1 EPEDPAAVLASVLD
15 ALGTGPSPGETEPED
30 EEAHVDRDA
39 LADAVAELTGA
50 RPALPEGG
58 VAEALFEHLARME
71 PVRILSEE
79 LEHPRELADVT
90 AAPRERLRATG
101 LPPETTTAEALAYLA
116 LGAFAR
122 RGEVPLLRPKLH
134 VFVRGLEGDVARFD
148 GAPA

>member
-90 AAPRERLRATG
+90 ATLRERPAVAPPRRARLARTG
-101 LPPETTTAEALAYLA
+101 PPPDPPPAEALASLA

-122 RGEVPLLRPKLH
+122 RGEVPLLRP
-134 VFVRGLEGDVARFD
+134 
-148 GAPA
+148 